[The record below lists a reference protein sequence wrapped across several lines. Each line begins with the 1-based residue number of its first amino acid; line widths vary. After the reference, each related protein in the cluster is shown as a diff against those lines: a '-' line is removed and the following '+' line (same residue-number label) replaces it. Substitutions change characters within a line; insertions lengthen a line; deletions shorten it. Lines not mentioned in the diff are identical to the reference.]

1 MRTTA
6 FFAKMLL
13 SLDLAALDAVIDDF
27 SAVRVMDVTIAPVVI
42 EPETEEQS
50 ESSSQIEQEKDIHV

>member
-1 MRTTA
+1 MWPRV
-6 FFAKMLL
+6 
-13 SLDLAALDAVIDDF
+13 DLAALDAVIDDF

-50 ESSSQIEQEKDIHV
+50 ESSSQIEQEKNIHV